1 MLLPLA
7 AQNSTGSGPA
17 PARLPLPRPLP
28 ARAAQPWPEPV
39 GESERL
45 SGLAGRT
52 AGTRYAR
59 RQRGDTA
66 CLEEEAA
73 LRGRTWGGG
82 GGPEVLEG

>member
-1 MLLPLA
+1 M
-7 AQNSTGSGPA
+7 
-17 PARLPLPRPLP
+17 
-28 ARAAQPWPEPV
+28 
-39 GESERL
+39 

-66 CLEEEAA
+66 CLEEEEEA